1 MIKVNPLILTGC
13 LFALF
18 ISVSCKKFIEK
29 QAQNLVVDAMTS
41 GQWIVEQYIEGNNN
55 ISNQFLNYTF
65 KFYENGTVTGT
76 IDSASTE
83 GTWAGNASDYTI
95 TSEFPSAT
103 DPLKKLNGVWKL
115 KDTDWDYVKA
125 QMTTPDGV
133 NVLTLRK
140 K

>member
-1 MIKVNPLILTGC
+1 MTGC

-18 ISVSCKKFIEK
+18 FSVSCKKLLEK
-29 QAQNLVVDAMTS
+29 KAQNMVVDAMTS
-41 GQWIVEQYIEGNNN
+41 GEWIVEQYMEGSNN
-55 ISNQFLNYTF
+55 ISNQFLNYSF

-76 IDSASTE
+76 INSTTTD
-83 GTWAGNASDYTI
+83 GTWEGNVTDYTI

-125 QMTTPDGV
+125 EKTTADGL

>member
-1 MIKVNPLILTGC
+1 MLTGYI
-13 LFALF
+13 FALF
-18 ISVSCKKFIEK
+18 ITMSCKKVLEK
-29 QAQNLVVDAMTS
+29 KAQDMVMDAMTS
-41 GQWIVEQYIEGNNN
+41 GEWIVEQYIEGNNN
-55 ISNQFLNYTF
+55 ISNQFLNYSF

-76 IDSASTE
+76 INSTSTE
-83 GTWAGNASDYTI
+83 GSWVGNVSDYTI
-95 TSEFPSAT
+95 TSDFPSAT